1 MTSPLAEFGAAG
13 LGPALELAER
23 LAALTSEGT
32 DAAEVDTLPARWQQ
46 RLELARALQRA
57 LQGLEAEWTSV
68 GLDAR
73 TMLAGAGPGS
83 PEARL
88 AILLDRCRR
97 QHHAAAE
104 SLRLRRSRVSAA
116 LDALTGARS
125 LCYGGQGELQTA
137 PSGGSRG
144 AA

>member
-1 MTSPLAEFGAAG
+1 MAESSVAG
-13 LGPALELAER
+13 LAPALEVAEQ
-23 LAALTSEGT
+23 LVALTPDGP
-32 DAAEVDTLPARWQQ
+32 DAADVDALTARWQQ
-46 RLELARALQRA
+46 RLELASALQRA
-57 LQGLEAEWTSV
+57 LQGLEAEWASA
-68 GLDAR
+68 GLRSHAV
-73 TMLAGAGPGS
+73 LAGARPGS

-88 AILLDRCRR
+88 ALLLDRCRR

-125 LCYGGQGELQTA
+125 LCYGGHGQLQTG
-137 PSGGSRG
+137 PGGGSRG